1 MERMNVSFEFTEFGN
16 KRYICIYLDQNV
28 PMYFEHMYTAKACIW
43 YQTCSSP
50 LVSKMPFDL
59 GELLFT
65 SHSQF
70 LSKIIW
76 WGIILRGNPNSL
88 PIDEFIFIHIPG

>member
-59 GELLFT
+59 GELLFI
-65 SHSQF
+65 SHNSYQR
-70 LSKIIW
+70 LSGGGLFFA
-76 WGIILRGNPNSL
+76 GIQTAFPLMNL
-88 PIDEFIFIHIPG
+88 YLFIYQAE